1 VLAELTSLIWS
12 NLGTFVPLVGFVGV
26 LVGVATA
33 IHIRRP
39 ADDADAEWRYRDGSS
54 DRLRLSP
61 VASHVNVPA
70 ARQMARNLL
79 AVAIAMPF
87 FVLAGLVIQPGGFRG
102 MIYEPPWYELS
113 LPWVGAF
120 GYLFGLG
127 WMIRIYRAD
136 PEPDEPTWR
145 YRC

>member
-1 VLAELTSLIWS
+1 
-12 NLGTFVPLVGFVGV
+12 
-26 LVGVATA
+26 
-33 IHIRRP
+33 
-39 ADDADAEWRYRDGSS
+39 
-54 DRLRLSP
+54 
-61 VASHVNVPA
+61 
-70 ARQMARNLL
+70 MARNLL

-87 FVLAGLVIQPGGFRG
+87 FVLAELVIQPGCLCG
-102 MIYEPPWYELS
+102 MFYEPTWYEIA